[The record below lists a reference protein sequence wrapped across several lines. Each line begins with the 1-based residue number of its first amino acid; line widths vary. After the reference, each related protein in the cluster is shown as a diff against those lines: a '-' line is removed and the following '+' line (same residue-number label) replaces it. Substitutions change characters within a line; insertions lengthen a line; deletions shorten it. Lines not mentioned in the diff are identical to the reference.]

1 MKAIAL
7 EGEVELEKKYEW
19 KKGIRISDLI
29 KSKSYYSF
37 EADMNYALVRR
48 ENSQESIHFVFFP
61 NQVLSEPGSVEDLI
75 LLPLDKLIILSRT
88 DSEKRERAIRPLLE
102 ELRYEAEP
110 GLGVPIVSILGM
122 VHFPGNYP
130 LSKNMTVSDLLMAG
144 GGMTGAAY
152 TVSSELSRQ
161 TVDLNSSS
169 SSATITH
176 VSLDSLLSKKT
187 LALQLR
193 SKDILSVK
201 PIPSWTESNII
212 EITGEVR
219 F

>member
-1 MKAIAL
+1 
-7 EGEVELEKKYEW
+7 
-19 KKGIRISDLI
+19 
-29 KSKSYYSF
+29 
-37 EADMNYALVRR
+37 
-48 ENSQESIHFVFFP
+48 
-61 NQVLSEPGSVEDLI
+61 
-75 LLPLDKLIILSRT
+75 
-88 DSEKRERAIRPLLE
+88 
-102 ELRYEAEP
+102 
-110 GLGVPIVSILGM
+110 
-122 VHFPGNYP
+122 
-130 LSKNMTVSDLLMAG
+130 MTVSDLLMAG

-219 F
+219 FPGSYAFQNETLKSVFERAGGFTASAFPKGAVFTRKNLIEREEEQKERLIAQLETDLANISLSAGSGRLL